1 MKTYSGILLISIALL
16 LAACAPAAAV
26 PATAAPTEPAA
37 TVLPTEA
44 PTETAESFAIGHKPD
59 YQVIYDF
66 QELYC
71 QAKWTNNGQD
81 LPCPSDIYEDNLSGS
96 VSIANESDME
106 NLVLVGDAAL
116 LTWPAHDGSF
126 RGIFGAYPAITLQ
139 ESDQFRATIG
149 CLGVTAPGD
158 ECDVEFSLEYY
169 DEQGNYVSSDVT
181 GWRWN
186 ETNDGV
192 VHDIVVPFI
201 GYGGRTLRLVL
212 VVRDNGDST
221 DDLALWLH
229 PQLWRV
235 VSPGN

>member
-1 MKTYSGILLISIALL
+1 MKTLTGMLLISTVFI
-16 LAACAPAAAV
+16 LAACGSAPAV
-26 PATAAPTEPAA
+26 PTAAPVEPTA
-37 TVLPTEA
+37 TAMPTEA
-44 PTETAESFAIGHKPD
+44 PTETAESFPIGHKPD

-66 QELYC
+66 QELHC
-71 QAKWTNNGQD
+71 QAHWTNSGQD

-106 NLVLVGDAAL
+106 NLVLVGDSAL
-116 LTWPAHDGSF
+116 LTYPAHDGSF
-126 RGIFGAYPAITLQ
+126 RGIFGAYPPITLQ

-149 CLGVTAPGD
+149 CLGATAAGD
-158 ECDVEFSLEYY
+158 QCDVEFSLEYY
-169 DEQGNYVSSDVT
+169 DEQGNYVSSDKT

-186 ETNDGV
+186 ETNDGA
-192 VHDIVVPFI
+192 VHEIMVPFI

-235 VSPGN
+235 VTPSN